1 MPGAEDTKIIKKRS
15 LPSRI
20 SQSNRKTHI
29 STNPF
34 SGISTLMR
42 FSTGRAGTLGEILPV
57 LLGGRRVREG
67 CTEEITL
74 ELSLEG

>member
-1 MPGAEDTKIIKKRS
+1 
-15 LPSRI
+15 
-20 SQSNRKTHI
+20 
-29 STNPF
+29 
-34 SGISTLMR
+34 MR